1 MPMSLYL
8 LILIFSV
15 ALPFLL
21 SFDKKVGF
29 YRKWKVLFPSM
40 IVAGSIYLAAD
51 VIFARQGIW
60 GFNPSYHSGIL
71 LLGLPLE
78 EWLFF
83 IVVPYASVFIHYVV
97 ICYFPKLVTGN
108 RFIRIFSSVL
118 ILILLMVVVL
128 NYEKA
133 YTVFNFSLLIV
144 VLIVALFNKSGLLN
158 RYIFSF
164 LFILIPFFIVNGIL
178 TGTFIPGEVVW
189 YSDQAILGIRIFT
202 IPVEDVGYAFSLML
216 MNLLLIDKLEKLSYF
231 RE

>member
-1 MPMSLYL
+1 MSLYL
-8 LILIFSV
+8 TILVCSAFF
-15 ALPFLL
+15 PFLL
-21 SFDKKVGF
+21 SFDKRVQF
-29 YRKWKVLFPSM
+29 YKKWKALFPSM
-40 IVAGSIYLAAD
+40 IIAGSIYLAAD

-60 GFNPSYHSGIL
+60 GFNPDYHSGIL
-71 LLGLPLE
+71 ILGLPLE

-97 ICYFPKLVTGN
+97 VHYFPKLVTGN
-108 RFIRIFSSVL
+108 RFIRIFSTLL
-118 ILILLMVVVL
+118 ILFLLTVVAL

-144 VLIVALFNKSGLLN
+144 VLLIALFNKSGLLN
-158 RYIFSF
+158 RYVFSF

-189 YSDQAILGIRIFT
+189 YSDRAILGLRIFT

-216 MNLLLIDKLEKLSYF
+216 MNLLIIDKLQKISYF
-231 RE
+231 RD

>member
-1 MPMSLYL
+1 MSLYL
-8 LILIFSV
+8 SILVFSAV
-15 ALPFLL
+15 FPFLL
-21 SFDKKVGF
+21 SFDKRVRF
-29 YRKWKVLFPSM
+29 YRKWKALFPSM
-40 IVAGSIYLAAD
+40 IIAGSIYLAAD

-97 ICYFPKLVTGN
+97 VHYFPKLVTGN
-108 RFIRIFSSVL
+108 RFIRIFSTVL
-118 ILILLMVVVL
+118 ILILLTVVVL

-133 YTVFNFSLLIV
+133 YTIFNFSLLIV
-144 VLIVALFNKSGLLN
+144 VLIVALFDKSGLLN

-164 LFILIPFFIVNGIL
+164 LFILIPFFIVNGLL
-178 TGTFIPGEVVW
+178 TGTFTPGEVVW
-189 YSDQAILGIRIFT
+189 YNDRAILGIRILT
-202 IPVEDVGYAFSLML
+202 IPVEDIGYAFSLIL
-216 MNLLLIDKLEKLSYF
+216 MNLLIINKFQKLSYF